1 MRVALVIASL
11 LILALGVVHSYLGER
26 YIIVR
31 LLRRSDL
38 PRLFGSDEFTRHT
51 LRFAWHLTTV
61 VWLGLALL
69 LLVMARAS
77 EAALSLRAVGAV
89 LTATAAVSAV
99 VTVVGSRTRHPASY
113 VFLAIAVLTW
123 VGTR

>member
-1 MRVALVIASL
+1 MRVALIIASL

-61 VWLGLALL
+61 VWLGVALL
-69 LLVMARAS
+69 LLVMAQAG
-77 EAALSLRAVGAV
+77 EQGLSLRSLGVVVTVTAGA
-89 LTATAAVSAV
+89 SAV
-99 VTVVGSRTRHPASY
+99 VTFIGSRTRHPASY
-113 VFLAIAVLTW
+113 VFLAVAVLT
-123 VGTR
+123 